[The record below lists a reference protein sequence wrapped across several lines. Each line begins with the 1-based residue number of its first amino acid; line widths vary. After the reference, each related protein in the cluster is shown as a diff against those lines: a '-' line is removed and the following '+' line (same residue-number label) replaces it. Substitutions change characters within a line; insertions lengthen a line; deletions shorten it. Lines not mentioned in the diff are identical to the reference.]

1 MSDPGVSGVAT
12 TLKSIAE
19 EVPANL
25 TPLVSISIITY
36 NQVQWIRASV
46 ESALAQ
52 DYPHLEIVVADD
64 ASTDGTADV
73 VQSLA
78 LEYPDI
84 VKPVLSQVNEGITR
98 NSNKALRQCT
108 GKYVALCAGDDMFLP
123 GKIRKQVAWME
134 EDDRRVLCGHYVR
147 VESSDSTCIGIF
159 RTGTA
164 GEHGTGASAV
174 VRNGHGST
182 FLGSCV
188 MVRRSC
194 IPSRGFDE
202 RMNLASDWKFIIDV
216 VGSNGEWGT
225 VQEVLSVYRRHEG
238 NVTGHRQLEILEDMK
253 LTLDMLVKEQP
264 WLQHDIDQ
272 IRLLYDY
279 ECQKWRY
286 FEHARGVCP
295 VCVLW
300 VVVRPPHGVRRLK
313 ALVLFAAMLV
323 PLPAIRRALYARALA
338 LDNGVPRVLH
348 DV

>member
-1 MSDPGVSGVAT
+1 MSDSGLGGVT
-12 TLKSIAE
+12 TTPKSIAE

-25 TPLVSISIITY
+25 TPVVSISIITY
-36 NQVQWIRASV
+36 NQVRWIRASI

-64 ASTDGTADV
+64 ASTDGTTDV

-98 NSNKALRQCT
+98 NSNKALRQCA
-108 GKYVALCAGDDMFLP
+108 GKYVALCAGDDMLLP

-147 VESSDSTCIGIF
+147 VEDSESTFIGVN

-164 GEHGTGASAV
+164 GEYGTGASAV

-194 IPSRGFDE
+194 IPTGGFDE
-202 RMNLASDWKFIIDV
+202 RMHVASDWKFIIDV

-238 NVTGHRQLEILEDMK
+238 NVTGHRQREILEDMK
-253 LTLDMLVKEQP
+253 LTLDVLATEQP

-272 IRLLYDY
+272 IRPGYDY

-286 FEHARGVCP
+286 LEHVPGANP
-295 VCVLW
+295 VSVLRA
-300 VVVRPPHGVRRLK
+300 VVRPPSGANRLK
-313 ALVLFAAMLV
+313 ALVLLVAMLV
-323 PLPAIRRALYARALA
+323 PLPAIRRALHARALA
-338 LDNGVPRVLH
+338 LNNGVPRVLH

>member
-1 MSDPGVSGVAT
+1 MSDPGISGVAT
-12 TLKSIAE
+12 TPKSIAE

-64 ASTDGTADV
+64 ASTDGTTDV

-98 NSNKALRQCT
+98 NSNKALRQCA
-108 GKYVALCAGDDMFLP
+108 GKYVALCAGDDMLLP

-147 VESSDSTCIGIF
+147 VEDSESTFIGVN

-164 GEHGTGASAV
+164 GEYGTGASAI
-174 VRNGHGST
+174 VRNGHDST
-182 FLGSCV
+182 FTGSSV
-188 MVRRSC
+188 MVRRSR
-194 IPSRGFDE
+194 IPTGGFDE
-202 RMNLASDWKFIIDV
+202 RMHLASDWKFIIDV
-216 VGSNGEWGT
+216 VGGNGEWGT
-225 VQEVLSVYRRHEG
+225 VQEVLSVYRRHAG
-238 NVTGHRQLEILEDMK
+238 NVTRLRQGEIWEDMK
-253 LTLDMLVKEQP
+253 LTLDVLATEQP
-264 WLQHDIDQ
+264 CLRHAIDQ
-272 IRLLYDY
+272 IRPRYDY

-286 FEHARGVCP
+286 LDHVPATNPLR
-295 VCVLW
+295 VLRA
-300 VVVRPPHGVRRLK
+300 VVRPPLGVRRLK
-313 ALVLFAAMLV
+313 ALALFAVMVV
-323 PLPAIRRALYARALA
+323 PLPPIRRVLNARWRSSQ
-338 LDNGVPRVLH
+338 NGVPPNLH